1 MKFYHRIR
9 TKLAVAFLLVAGI
22 PAAAIGVYSMQV
34 SSDTLLSGEYDNQ
47 TQQVGKLKREI
58 ESFLA
63 DVKGDVVFLSESTP
77 LQAYLSLRSSQA
89 DKATLEAARRGMER
103 EFLSFSKNR
112 EVYYQV
118 RYLDETGLETV
129 RVDSDGTNSKL
140 IPAGRLQNKGSRYY
154 FADSVNLPAGSV
166 FVSPLD
172 LNRERGKVEIPHK
185 PVIRYA
191 VPVKYPNGD
200 KAGVVLVNVDAKGFL
215 GNLGE
220 TMLVDAGGY
229 YLSHPDETKA
239 WGSERDLD
247 TGHNL
252 NDDYPTVAD
261 RVLVGSSDIMTVGD
275 AVMSYQQ
282 AQIPGTSQHW
292 TLISRRPITDLL
304 ASVSE
309 FRTTFIIIVTGAMAI
324 ALLLALFVGARITR
338 PIEYLTEMAQKVSTG
353 ELRERVSVKDK
364 GEIGQLAQAF
374 ERMRVSTTKLLGR
387 LQPRARAAA
396 R

>member
-22 PAAAIGVYSMQV
+22 PAAAIGVYSMRV
-34 SSDTLLSGEYDNQ
+34 SSETLMSGEFDNQ
-47 TQQVGKLKREI
+47 AALVGKMKREI

-63 DVKGDVVFLSESTP
+63 DVRGDVVFLSESTP
-77 LQAYLSLRSSQA
+77 VQEYLTLRRSGA
-89 DKATLEAARRGMER
+89 DKGTLEAARRGVER
-103 EFLSFSKNR
+103 EFFSFSKNR
-112 EVYYQV
+112 QVYYQV

-129 RVDSDGTNSKL
+129 RVDSDGTTSKL
-140 IPAGRLQNKGSRYY
+140 IPLARMQNKAGRYY

-172 LNRERGKVEIPHK
+172 LNRERGKVEVPHK

-191 VPVKYPNGD
+191 VPLKYANGD

-229 YLSHPDETKA
+229 YLSHPDDTKA

-247 TGHNL
+247 SGHNL
-252 NDDYPTVAD
+252 NDDFPAVAGKM
-261 RVLVGSSDIMTVGD
+261 LLGSADIMTVGD

-292 TLISRRPITDLL
+292 TLISRRPISDLL

-309 FRTTFIIIVTGAMAI
+309 FRTTFIIIIAGAMAV
-324 ALLLALFVGARITR
+324 ALMLALIVGARITR

-353 ELRERVSVKDK
+353 ELRERVSVRDK

>member
-22 PAAAIGVYSMQV
+22 PAAAIGIYSMRV
-34 SSDTLLSGEYDNQ
+34 SSETLMSGEFDSQ
-47 TQQVGKLKREI
+47 AALVGKMKQEI

-63 DVKGDVVFLSESTP
+63 DVRGDVVFLSESTP
-77 LQAYLSLRSSQA
+77 VQEYLKLRRSGTN
-89 DKATLEAARRGMER
+89 KETLEAARRGVER

-112 EVYYQV
+112 QVYHQV

-129 RVDSDGTNSKL
+129 RVDSDGTTSKL
-140 IPAGRLQNKGSRYY
+140 IPIGRLQNKAGRYY

-172 LNRERGKVEIPHK
+172 LNRERGKVEVPHK

-191 VPVKYPNGD
+191 VPVKYVNGD

-229 YLSHPDETKA
+229 YLSHPDDAKA

-247 TGHNL
+247 TGHNI
-252 NDDYPTVAD
+252 NDDFPAIAG
-261 RVLVGSSDIMTVGD
+261 RMLLGSADIMTVGD

-292 TLISRRPITDLL
+292 TLISRRPISDLL

-309 FRTTFIIIVTGAMAI
+309 FRTTFIIIIAGAMAV
-324 ALLLALFVGARITR
+324 ALMLALVVGARITR

-353 ELRERVSVKDK
+353 ELRERVSVRDK

-374 ERMRVSTTKLLGR
+374 ERMRISTTKLLGR